1 MNQLFNRALSLSML
15 LLFVFI
21 VSACTAKI
29 ENTDENGLIPHLT
42 VDLQLPSDVELNNA
56 ITLSLTV
63 QKSSQPFEQ
72 AEEAAFKIWQEDS
85 PDEAIILPAI
95 QRTPGVYEVEHI
107 FISEGLY
114 VIQSYVSSS
123 DMEVMPSKRLAIGSK
138 ALEQLVQF
146 EQQLINFPV
155 ISEGHSHH

>member
-1 MNQLFNRALSLSML
+1 ML

>member
-21 VSACTAKI
+21 ISACTAKV
-29 ENTDENGLIPHLT
+29 ENTDENGLTPHLT
-42 VDLQLPSDVELNNA
+42 VDLQLPSDIELNKA

-72 AEEAAFKIWQEDS
+72 AEEAKFKIWQENS

-95 QRTPGVYEVEHI
+95 QRTPGVYEVNHI
-107 FISEGLY
+107 FTSEGLY
-114 VIQSYVSSS
+114 IIQSYVSSS
-123 DMEVMPSKRLAIGSK
+123 GMEVMPSKRLAIGSE
-138 ALEQLVQF
+138 ALEQLAQL
-146 EQQLINFPV
+146 EQQITDIPV
-155 ISEGHSHH
+155 TSEGHSHH